1 MQLIVNGGAQTT
13 AAQLT
18 LADLVRGVSDRESGI
33 AVALNSEVVPRS
45 MWTTTDLRE
54 GDRVDVVTAVQGG

>member
-1 MQLIVNGGAQTT
+1 MQLIVNGGEQTT